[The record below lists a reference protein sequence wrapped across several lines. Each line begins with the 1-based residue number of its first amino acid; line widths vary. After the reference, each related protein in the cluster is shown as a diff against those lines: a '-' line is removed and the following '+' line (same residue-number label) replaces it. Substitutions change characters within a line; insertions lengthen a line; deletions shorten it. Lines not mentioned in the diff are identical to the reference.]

1 MDYLLNNPSAESAE
15 ATKFVKIRLDKEW
28 YGIPIAI
35 VENIVRMQRIT
46 RVPGSDYWIKGV
58 INLRGKVVP
67 VYSLRLKMGMEE
79 GEELRSTRII
89 ILRVD
94 GDDVGMIVDEVREVV
109 NVRNEDIEKMYYDST
124 NPYAS
129 YLYGVGKIGD
139 DLITLLDMFEVL
151 GVKVQTN

>member
-1 MDYLLNNPSAESAE
+1 MDYLLNNSADNADS
-15 ATKFVKIRLDKEW
+15 TKFVKIRLDKEW

-46 RVPGSDYWIKGV
+46 RVPGSEVWIKGV

-79 GEELRSTRII
+79 GEEQRSTRII
-89 ILRVD
+89 ILRVE

-109 NVRNEDIEKMYYDST
+109 SVRNEDVEQMYPDST
-124 NPYAS
+124 NPYSS
-129 YLYGVGKIGD
+129 YLYGVGKIGE

-151 GVKVQTN
+151 GVKVSTN